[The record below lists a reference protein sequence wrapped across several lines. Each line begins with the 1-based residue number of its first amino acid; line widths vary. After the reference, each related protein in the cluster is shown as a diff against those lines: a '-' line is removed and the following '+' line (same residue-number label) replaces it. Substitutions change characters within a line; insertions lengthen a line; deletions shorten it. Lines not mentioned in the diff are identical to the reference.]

1 MYVRGQLR
9 DKTKHSQLISSIRHE
24 VPNDHV
30 KNLALFTKQ
39 GIKIS
44 KKGIKISKKSES
56 IKLFKLGNLSTQQ
69 EKGVSQD

>member
-1 MYVRGQLR
+1 MRGQLR

-30 KNLALFTKQ
+30 KNIALFTKQ
-39 GIKIS
+39 
-44 KKGIKISKKSES
+44 GIKISKKSES